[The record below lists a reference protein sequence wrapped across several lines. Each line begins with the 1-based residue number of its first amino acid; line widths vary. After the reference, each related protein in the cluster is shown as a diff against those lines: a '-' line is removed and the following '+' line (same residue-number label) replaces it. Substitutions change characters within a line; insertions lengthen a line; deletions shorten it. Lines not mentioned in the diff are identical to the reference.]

1 MGTFELALVGV
12 FAFLIFLRALAVVVV
27 AFAVIRPVLS
37 CPACFLPTVPVRVP
51 WRLLLPAS
59 FEWRGCPACGWQG
72 PGRREP
78 GKPGA
83 RTSRAPGVA
92 SPTREDRR
100 SRPRERG
107 AE

>member
-1 MGTFELALVGV
+1 MGTFELALIAV
-12 FAFLIFLRALAVVVV
+12 FVFLIFLRALAVVVV

-59 FEWRGCPACGWQG
+59 FEWRWCPDFGWQG
-72 PGRREP
+72 PGRHEP

-83 RTSRAPGVA
+83 RVSRTPGFA
-92 SPTREDRR
+92 SLTRENRR